1 MSVMSE
7 LKAEITRL
15 ARKEVKKELEPV
27 KRVNAAQRGYIAD
40 LRREVSDLQ
49 KEVARLRK
57 ELGKAAPGVEEED
70 VDSRFWISGKG
81 IFSLRKKLGLTQA
94 EFGELAGVTT
104 QSVVKWE
111 KSEGK
116 IPFRQQQTARRVQ
129 AIRGMGKKEAAKAL
143 GK

>member
-15 ARKEVKKELEPV
+15 ARREVRKELEPV

-40 LRREVSDLQ
+40 LRREVADLQ
-49 KEVARLRK
+49 KEVNRLRK
-57 ELGKAAPGVEEED
+57 ELGKAAPTVEVEEPEG
-70 VDSRFWISGKG
+70 RFWITGKG
-81 IFSLRKKLGLTQA
+81 VLSLRKRLGLTQS
-94 EFGELAGVTT
+94 EFAQLADVTT
-104 QSVVKWE
+104 QSIVKWE

-116 IPFRQQQTARRVQ
+116 IPFRQQQTALNVQ
-129 AIRGMGKKEAAKAL
+129 AMRGMGKKEAREAL